1 MAVKLAPVAN
11 GSPDLSAEATESIYL
26 IWVPLPGLTFA

>member
-11 GSPDLSAEATESIYL
+11 GSPDLSAEATKSIYL
-26 IWVPLPGLTFA
+26 IWALRPA